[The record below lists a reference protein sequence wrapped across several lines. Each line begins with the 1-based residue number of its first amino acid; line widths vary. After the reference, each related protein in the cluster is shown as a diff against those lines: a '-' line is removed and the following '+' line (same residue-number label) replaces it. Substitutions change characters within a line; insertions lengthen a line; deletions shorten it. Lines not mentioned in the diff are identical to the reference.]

1 MEYFVDIHYRYLS
14 KDHEDLCGDQVRVL
28 HTENKSWAVLSDGI
42 GNGVKANILASL
54 TSDIM
59 IHMLQADVSLKD
71 VIETIVG
78 TLPVSQEFDLAY
90 ATFTLIEVDHRD
102 LNFRICNFD
111 NPDVMFF
118 RNGKHTPLS
127 YRTEMIMDR
136 KIQISEGQLQPG
148 DFIAAVSDGVVK
160 AGPGFLYNY
169 EWDLPDITS
178 FIEGCLHET
187 PLETEPV
194 VEKTMLHTSEMCH
207 DQIGDDASMVGLLL
221 RESRA
226 AMVLSGPPLDEQE
239 DDELANRIL
248 TFNGTRIICGGTTA
262 DIVALRAGFAVQT
275 DNTFVRGTVPPIGFL
290 PGIDLLTEGI
300 LTLTAT
306 VELLDKAHGNIQLLL
321 AEHNGASMLAQA
333 LLHADKILFIVG
345 QKINPF
351 YQNPLLPMSVSIR
364 KNLIEKLAERLINLN
379 KQVTVEFH

>member
-1 MEYFVDIHYRYLS
+1 LEYFVDIHYRCLS
-14 KDHEDLCGDQVRVL
+14 KDDEDLCGDQVRVL
-28 HTENKSWAVLSDGI
+28 HTDKKSWAVLSDGI

-59 IHMLQADVSLKD
+59 IHMLQADVSMHD
-71 VIETIVG
+71 VMETIVG
-78 TLPVSQEFDLAY
+78 TLPVSQEFGLAY
-90 ATFTLIEVDHRD
+90 ATFSLIEVDHHD
-102 LNFRICNFD
+102 LKFRICNFD
-111 NPDVMFF
+111 NPAVLFF
-118 RNGKHTPLS
+118 RNGKQMPLN
-127 YRTEMIMDR
+127 YHTEMVLDR
-136 KIQISEGQLQPG
+136 EIQITEGQLQKG

-160 AGPGFLYNY
+160 AGPGFLHNDD
-169 EWDLPDITS
+169 WDLNSIAS
-178 FIEGCLHET
+178 YMEECLHET
-187 PLETEPV
+187 PQEVKPV
-194 VEKTMLHTSEMCH
+194 VEKTMLRTCEMYEG
-207 DQIGDDASMVGLLL
+207 QIGDDTSMVGLLL

-226 AMVLSGPPLDEQE
+226 AMVLSGPPLDEKE

-248 TFNGTRIICGGTTA
+248 NFNGTRIICGGTTA

-275 DNTFVRGTVPPIGFL
+275 DNTFVRGNVPPIGFL

-321 AEHNGASMLAQA
+321 AEHNGASLLAQA
-333 LLHADKILFIVG
+333 LLYADKITFVVG

-364 KNLIEKLAERLINLN
+364 KNLIEKLAERLIKLN
-379 KQVTVEFH
+379 KQVSIEYH